1 MENKEFNYTYVAP
14 TESERKEIE
23 SIKNQY
29 LKEEKREETKLE
41 RLRRLDR
48 KVKNTPVILSLCFG
62 IIGTLIF
69 GLGLTT
75 VLEWNHLLL
84 GVCIMAV
91 GAIPVALAYP
101 AYKWSLKGGKKKY
114 GGEIVR
120 LSEELLNGEE

>member
-23 SIKNQY
+23 SIKIQY
-29 LKEEKREETKLE
+29 LKEEKKEETKLQ
-41 RLRRLDR
+41 RLRRLDS
-48 KVKNTPVILSLCFG
+48 KVKKTPVILSLCLG
-62 IIGTLIF
+62 VIGTLIF

-75 VLEWNHLLL
+75 VLEWNKLVL

-91 GAIPVALAYP
+91 GAIPMAIANPVYKGALKA
-101 AYKWSLKGGKKKY
+101 GKKKY
-114 GGEIVR
+114 GAEIVK